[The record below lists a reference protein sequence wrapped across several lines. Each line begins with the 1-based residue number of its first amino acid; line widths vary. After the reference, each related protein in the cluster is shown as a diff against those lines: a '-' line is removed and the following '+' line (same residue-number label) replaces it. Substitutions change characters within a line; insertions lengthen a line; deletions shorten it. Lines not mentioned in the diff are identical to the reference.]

1 MDFGISEDQV
11 LLKDSVR
18 KFLEAEC
25 PTTRVRDIMESD
37 TGHDAALWQGL
48 ADLGLTALP
57 IAEDFGGA
65 GLEVLD
71 LALIA
76 EEFGFAC
83 TPGPF
88 LGNALGTIALQAAE
102 NSEAKSRWLP
112 KIAAGKAVAT
122 YAAGEKIGVWEA
134 EDFEVRSSGGKLYGE
149 KPLVPFAAIADIV
162 IVAAL
167 DSQTHTPD
175 LFLVERGADG
185 MMTKELIGND
195 MTRRVSTVH
204 FDGTEALALGG
215 GKAAIDRV
223 RDTALVLLAADAY
236 GGATRCMEMTRDYV
250 MIREQFG
257 QTIAHFQGI
266 KHQLADLAT
275 DLTPTCSL
283 WWYAAHAIDHIED
296 RSAHTAALA
305 KARITDLFDEMGR
318 KGIELHGGIGFT
330 WEHDIHLWV
339 RRSLFDRAF
348 FGEAS
353 YHRARAAD
361 LRGW

>member
-25 PTTRVRDIMESD
+25 PTTRVREIMESD
-37 TGHDAALWQGL
+37 SGHDADLWQSMV
-48 ADLGLTALP
+48 DLGLTALP
-57 IAEDFGGA
+57 ISESFGGA

-76 EEFGFAC
+76 EELGFAC

-88 LGNALGTIALQAAE
+88 LGNALGTIALQAST
-102 NSEAKSRWLP
+102 NTEAQNHWLP
-112 KIAAGKAVAT
+112 RIASGQALAT
-122 YAAGEKIGVWEA
+122 YAAGEKIGVWDA
-134 EDFEVRSSGGKLYGE
+134 QDFEVRHSGGKLYGE
-149 KPLVPFAAIADIV
+149 KPLVPFAAVADILV
-162 IVAAL
+162 VAAL
-167 DSQTHTPD
+167 DSQSHAPD

-185 MMTKELIGND
+185 MTIKDLIGND
-195 MTRRVSTVH
+195 MTRRTGMVH
-204 FDGTEALALGG
+204 FDGTEAIALGG
-215 GKAAIDRV
+215 GKDAIDRV

-236 GGATRCMEMTRDYV
+236 GGATRCLEMTRDYV

-275 DLTPTCSL
+275 DLVPTCSL

-296 RSAHTAALA
+296 RAAHTSALA

>member
-18 KFLEAEC
+18 KFLEIEC
-25 PTTRVRDIMESD
+25 PTTRVRTIMESD
-37 TGHDAALWQGL
+37 TGHDPELWQGL
-48 ADLGLTALP
+48 VDLGLTALP
-57 IAEDFGGA
+57 VSEAFGGA

-71 LALIA
+71 LALVA
-76 EEFGFAC
+76 EELGFAC

-88 LGNALGTIALQAAE
+88 LGNALATIAL
-102 NSEAKSRWLP
+102 EAGQNDDARNLWLP
-112 KIAAGKAVAT
+112 RIAAGESVAT
-122 YAAGEKIGVWEA
+122 YAAGEKVGVWEA
-134 EDFEVRSSGGKLYGE
+134 DAFEVRFSGGKLYGE
-149 KPLVPFAAIADIV
+149 KPLVPFAAIADILV
-162 IVAAL
+162 VAAL
-167 DSQTHTPD
+167 DSQSHAPD
-175 LFLVERGADG
+175 LFLVERGAAG
-185 MMTKELIGND
+185 MTSKELIGND
-195 MTRRVSTVH
+195 MTRRTSTVH
-204 FDGTEALALGG
+204 FDGTDAIALGG

-275 DLTPTCSL
+275 DLVPTCSL
-283 WWYAAHAIDHIED
+283 WWYAAHAIDHIQD
-296 RSAHTAALA
+296 RAAHTAALS
-305 KARITDLFDEMGR
+305 KARITDLFDETGR